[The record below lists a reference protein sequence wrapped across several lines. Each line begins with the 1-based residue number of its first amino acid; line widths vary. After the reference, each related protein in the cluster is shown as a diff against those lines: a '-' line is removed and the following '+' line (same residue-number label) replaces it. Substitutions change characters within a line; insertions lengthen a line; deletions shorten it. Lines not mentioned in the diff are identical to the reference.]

1 MKERFHE
8 LSKFL
13 LDNTFFLEQAVELME
28 KNLIEMALERAKG
41 NQFAASKVLGIH
53 RNTLKRKMTEY
64 QIEGKRIRRK
74 PMAKA
79 AVKRPAEPKRNFV
92 G

>member
-1 MKERFHE
+1 M
-8 LSKFL
+8 
-13 LDNTFFLEQAVELME
+13 DNTFFLEQAVELME
-28 KNLIEMALERAKG
+28 KNLIELALERTKG

-64 QIEGKRIRRK
+64 KVEGKRIRRK

-79 AVKRPAEPKRNFV
+79 AAKRSADTKNKIA

>member
-1 MKERFHE
+1 MKERFKE
-8 LSKFL
+8 LSEFL

-28 KNLIEMALERAKG
+28 KNLIELTLERTKG

-64 QIEGKRIRRK
+64 KIEGRRINRK

-79 AVKRPAEPKRNFV
+79 SPQRVAPPKRKI

>member
-1 MKERFHE
+1 MKERFQQ
-8 LSKFL
+8 LSEFL

-28 KNLIEMALERAKG
+28 KNLIELTLERTKG

-64 QIEGKRIRRK
+64 KIEGKRIRRK

-79 AVKRPAEPKRNFV
+79 VTKQGASPKRNIA

>member
-1 MKERFHE
+1 
-8 LSKFL
+8 
-13 LDNTFFLEQAVELME
+13 ME
-28 KNLIEMALERAKG
+28 KNLIELALERTKG

-64 QIEGKRIRRK
+64 KVEGKRIRRK

-79 AVKRPAEPKRNFV
+79 KRPADPKKKI

>member
-1 MKERFHE
+1 MKERFQQ
-8 LSKFL
+8 LSEFL
-13 LDNTFFLEQAVELME
+13 LDNTFFLEQAVEFME
-28 KNLIEMALERAKG
+28 KNLIELTLERTKG

-64 QIEGKRIRRK
+64 HIEGKRVRRK

-79 AVKRPAEPKRNFV
+79 APKREQGVKRNVA

>member
-1 MKERFHE
+1 MRERFQE
-8 LSKFL
+8 LSEFL

-28 KNLIEMALERAKG
+28 KNLIELALERCKG

-64 QIEGKRIRRK
+64 KVEGKRIRRK

-79 AVKRPAEPKRNFV
+79 AAKRSDPKKKI

>member
-1 MKERFHE
+1 MRERFHE
-8 LSKFL
+8 LSEFL

-28 KNLIEMALERAKG
+28 KNLIELALERTKG

-64 QIEGKRIRRK
+64 KVEGKRIRRK

-79 AVKRPAEPKRNFV
+79 ATKRSADPLKRIV

>member
-1 MKERFHE
+1 MKERFDE

-28 KNLIEMALERAKG
+28 KNLIELTLERTKG

-64 QIEGKRIRRK
+64 KIEGKRVSRK

-79 AVKRPAEPKRNFV
+79 TAKRQPNPKQRL

>member
-1 MKERFHE
+1 MKERFQQ
-8 LSKFL
+8 LSEFL
-13 LDNTFFLEQAVELME
+13 LDNTFFLEQAVELIE
-28 KNLIEMALERAKG
+28 KNLIELTLERTKG

-64 QIEGKRIRRK
+64 KIEGKRIRRK

-79 AVKRPAEPKRNFV
+79 VTKQGVNPKRNIA

>member
-1 MKERFHE
+1 MRERFHE
-8 LSKFL
+8 LSEFL

-28 KNLIEMALERAKG
+28 KNLIELALERTKG

-64 QIEGKRIRRK
+64 KVEGKRIRRK

-79 AVKRPAEPKRNFV
+79 ATKHSADPLKKIF